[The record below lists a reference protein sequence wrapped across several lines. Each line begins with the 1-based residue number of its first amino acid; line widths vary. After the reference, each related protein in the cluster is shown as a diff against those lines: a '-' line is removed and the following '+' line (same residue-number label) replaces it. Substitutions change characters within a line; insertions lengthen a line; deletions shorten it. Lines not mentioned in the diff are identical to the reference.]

1 MSDVIPISPVLELA
15 GLGKRFPGVVALDA
29 VSLALRP
36 GEVHGL
42 IGQNGAGK
50 STLINILSGMY
61 AADAGSIA
69 MGGQPLALAGP
80 RAALALGI
88 ATVYQE
94 LSLLPNLSIAENL
107 ALGREPRRFGL
118 FDRAAARHEA
128 VAALAALGLTLAPDT
143 PVGSLTLAE
152 KQMVEIAKALAV
164 APRVLILDEP
174 TAPLGARESQLLFDA
189 IARLKAQGV
198 AILYVSHRFAEVL
211 ALCDVVTVLR
221 NGRQIVTTT
230 VAGWTEARLTEAMIG
245 SAAQL
250 YERAPRPRG
259 AAAFE
264 LRDIAWGQRLRGVG
278 LTLHSG
284 EIVAVTGLLGAGQNE
299 LGRIV
304 GGDLVPAAGTLL
316 VGGRPRRFAAPSDA
330 VAAGICMLTEERKQE
345 GIMPNLSVR
354 ENIGIGSLRALGGPL
369 GIVSPAREAAR
380 TDAAAQTFGVVAASL
395 ALPIRSLSGGNQ
407 QKALVARWHL
417 ADMDVFVLIEPTRGV
432 DVGARADI
440 YRRLDAL
447 ARAGKAILVIS
458 SDIAEVLTLADRI
471 LVVRDGRIAAEI
483 GAGEESEEGLN
494 LLAQGAAAA

>member
-1 MSDVIPISPVLELA
+1 
-15 GLGKRFPGVVALDA
+15 
-29 VSLALRP
+29 
-36 GEVHGL
+36 
-42 IGQNGAGK
+42 
-50 STLINILSGMY
+50 
-61 AADAGSIA
+61 
-69 MGGQPLALAGP
+69 
-80 RAALALGI
+80 
-88 ATVYQE
+88 
-94 LSLLPNLSIAENL
+94 
-107 ALGREPRRFGL
+107 
-118 FDRAAARHEA
+118 
-128 VAALAALGLTLAPDT
+128 
-143 PVGSLTLAE
+143 
-152 KQMVEIAKALAV
+152 MVEIAKALAV

-189 IARLKAQGV
+189 IARLKAQGL

-250 YERAPRPRG
+250 YESAPRPRG
-259 AAAFE
+259 AAASSCA
-264 LRDIAWGQRLRGVG
+264 ISPGQRLRGVG

-284 EIVAVTGLLGAGQNE
+284 EIVAVTE
-299 LGRIV
+299 LWAPAERTGRIV
-304 GGDLVPAAGTLL
+304 GGDLVP
-316 VGGRPRRFAAPSDA
+316 RPARSSWRPPAPLRRA
-330 VAAGICMLTEERKQE
+330 ERCGCRRHLHAHRGAQAE

-369 GIVSPAREAAR
+369 GIVSTAREAAR
-380 TDAAAQTFGVVAASL
+380 TDAAAQSFGVVAASL

-494 LLAQGAAAA
+494 LLVQGAAAA